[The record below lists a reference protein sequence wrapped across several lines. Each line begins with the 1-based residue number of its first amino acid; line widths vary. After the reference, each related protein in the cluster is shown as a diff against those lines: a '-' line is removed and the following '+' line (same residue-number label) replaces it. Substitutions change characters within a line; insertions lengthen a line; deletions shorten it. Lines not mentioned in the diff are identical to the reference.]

1 MPHTIPQQNWRQHFE
16 ADVPN
21 SSVSPQEALQLLLEG
36 NRRFVEGKPHAQTSM
51 ERRATFA
58 AGQSPMAAV
67 LCCADSRVAPEI
79 LFDQPLGEIF
89 SVRVAGNFL
98 HDDGLASLEY
108 AVLKLGVPLIFVLGH
123 TDCGA
128 VRAAMGTLQE
138 RVSLPGRLPALVTS
152 LMPAVHHA
160 LMERPA
166 DPLIACI
173 HTNVSFEVRDITLA
187 EPVIAPMTQ
196 SGRVMVV
203 GGVASVETGVVHMIE
218 PAPAEP
224 AAIESA
230 TVQPAS

>member
-1 MPHTIPQQNWRQHFE
+1 MPNRWRRLFA

-21 SSVSPQEALQLLLEG
+21 SAVSPQEALRLLMEG
-36 NRRFVEGKPHAQTSM
+36 NARYIAGTPHAHTSA
-51 ERRATFA
+51 EKRAGFA

-108 AVLKLGVPLIFVLGH
+108 AVAKLSVPLIFVLGH

-138 RVSLPGRLPALVTS
+138 KLPLPGKLPALVNS

-160 LMERPA
+160 LA
-166 DPLIACI
+166 HDGSDPLNACI
-173 HTNVSFEVRDITLA
+173 RTNVEFEVRDIAQA
-187 EPVIAPMTQ
+187 EPVIAPMVEA
-196 SGRVMVV
+196 GRVMVV
-203 GGVASVETGVVHMIE
+203 GGVVRVETGEVAMV
-218 PAPAEP
+218 
-224 AAIESA
+224 ESA
-230 TVQPAS
+230 VLQGAGG